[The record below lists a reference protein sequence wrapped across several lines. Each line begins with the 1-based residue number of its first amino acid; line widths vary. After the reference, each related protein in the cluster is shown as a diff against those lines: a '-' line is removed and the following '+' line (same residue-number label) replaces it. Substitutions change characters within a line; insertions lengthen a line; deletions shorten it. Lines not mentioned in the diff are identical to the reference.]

1 MGEVKD
7 RIVMFDESKK
17 KCIPSKMEEKSDSN
31 DMESDDPAGLH
42 KLWVG
47 QEQVQM
53 YSWTGLVCWE
63 PTRM

>member
-1 MGEVKD
+1 MIIRINQINRSIWEFLGEVKD

-47 QEQVQM
+47 
-53 YSWTGLVCWE
+53 
-63 PTRM
+63 